1 MDTLE
6 CPVCLDTADTPPVY
20 QCPEGHLICKGGLV
34 TLNPSTSATDLLT
47 FSMTSKLSLSTD
59 CNGKMVECPQ
69 CGHALMNARNRWVV
83 SGSGSGPHAGCCRT
97 AELLAVKLNQLR
109 GDTVKTVMASQA
121 LNITVRN
128 GSQLEG
134 DKIRNM
140 GILMTCILASN

>member
-1 MDTLE
+1 MRPRSHE
-6 CPVCLDTADTPPVY
+6 RQEQV
-20 QCPEGHLICKGGLV
+20 GGV
-34 TLNPSTSATDLLT
+34 
-47 FSMTSKLSLSTD
+47 KLRVRAS
-59 CNGKMVECPQ
+59 CC
-69 CGHALMNARNRWVV
+69 
-83 SGSGSGPHAGCCRT
+83 CCRT

-140 GILMTCILASN
+140 GFLMTCILASN

>member
-1 MDTLE
+1 
-6 CPVCLDTADTPPVY
+6 
-20 QCPEGHLICKGGLV
+20 
-34 TLNPSTSATDLLT
+34 
-47 FSMTSKLSLSTD
+47 MTSPTVLLSAD

-83 SGSGSGPHAGCCRT
+83 SSSGSGPHAGCCRT

-140 GILMTCILASN
+140 GFLMTCILASN

>member
-20 QCPEGHLICKGGLV
+20 QCPEGHLICKGGLI
-34 TLNPSTSATDLLT
+34 TLNLSYDLTHYPLVCRLQWEDGGV
-47 FSMTSKLSLSTD
+47 SPVWPRSHERQEQVGGGVKLRLRAS
-59 CNGKMVECPQ
+59 CC
-69 CGHALMNARNRWVV
+69 
-83 SGSGSGPHAGCCRT
+83 CCRT

-128 GSQLEG
+128 GPQLFNE
-134 DKIRNM
+134 D
-140 GILMTCILASN
+140 